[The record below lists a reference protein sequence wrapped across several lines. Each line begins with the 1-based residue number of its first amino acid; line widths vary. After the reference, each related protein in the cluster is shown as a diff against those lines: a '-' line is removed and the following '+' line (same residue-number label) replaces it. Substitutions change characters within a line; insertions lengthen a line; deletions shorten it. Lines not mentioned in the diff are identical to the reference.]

1 MRHGQTAWN
10 ALRRFQG
17 QTDIPLD
24 DAGRAQARALAGHL
38 RREEFFAAYASDLS
52 RARETAETILA
63 GRDVPLVLEPRLREM
78 RFGDWEGLDW
88 TQIRERYPQLPETG
102 WSDPNG
108 YTPAGGERFDE
119 VHERVA
125 QVLADLRER
134 AEPGRKIL
142 VVTHAGVLHSFV
154 HVLAPAG
161 IPPLRIRFETAGLT
175 RIRLEGDRAEL
186 TALNERPAVPSR

>member
-24 DAGRAQARALAGHL
+24 DEGRAQARALAAHL
-38 RREEFFAAYASDLS
+38 QKEAISAAFSSDLC
-52 RARETAETILA
+52 RARETAETILT
-63 GRDVPLVLEPRLREM
+63 GREVPLILEPRLREM

-88 TQIRERYPQLPETG
+88 TEIRERYPQVPEG
-102 WSDPNG
+102 AWSDPNG
-108 YTPAGGERFDE
+108 YTPTGGERFEE

-125 QVLADLRER
+125 DVIAGLRER
-134 AEPGRKIL
+134 TAPEERVLI
-142 VVTHAGVLHSFV
+142 VTHAGVLHSFV

-161 IPPLRIRFETAGLT
+161 VPPLRIRFQTASLT
-175 RIRLEGDRAEL
+175 RIRLHGDRAEL
-186 TALNERPAVPSR
+186 ATLNERPVVSSR